1 MATKNEALGLT
12 SPFSETPYI
21 SPDEI
26 KAEKLRL
33 LDNLLHYREAHE
45 VAESWLAHRL
55 SSESSPEQIRLLQV
69 LQSHLKTVSPTAS
82 LSE

>member
-1 MATKNEALGLT
+1 MATRDEALGLAA
-12 SPFSETPYI
+12 PFSETPHI

-45 VAESWLAHRL
+45 AAESWLAHRL